1 MCDLSRMTVN
11 QTTPSDPL
19 CWFVLAAAA
28 VEAVFWAIVAFR
40 GELLP
45 RPLDP
50 AGFHFFFLFG
60 VLPAASLG
68 LWGHDLTL
76 ATVLVSITAFVFV
89 STVLAGFI
97 AS

>member
-1 MCDLSRMTVN
+1 MTVN
-11 QTTPSDPL
+11 QTAPSHFQR
-19 CWFVLAAAA
+19 WFVLLAAAA
-28 VEAVFWAIVAFR
+28 EAVFWAIVAFR
-40 GELLP
+40 GDLLP

-50 AGFHFFFLFG
+50 AGFHFFFLFF

-68 LWGHDLTL
+68 LWGHGLTL
-76 ATVLVSITAFVFV
+76 AAVLVSITGFVFV

>member
-1 MCDLSRMTVN
+1 MTAN
-11 QTTPSDPL
+11 QTGPSRPL
-19 CWFVLAAAA
+19 RWFVLAAAA
-28 VEAVFWAIVAFR
+28 AEALFWAIVAFR

-68 LWGHDLTL
+68 LWGHGLTL
-76 ATVLVSITAFVFV
+76 AAVLALITGFVFL

>member
-1 MCDLSRMTVN
+1 MSLN
-11 QTTPSDPL
+11 QTASSKPL
-19 CWFVLAAAA
+19 RWFVLAAAA
-28 VEAVFWAIVAFR
+28 AEAAFWAIVAFR
-40 GELLP
+40 GDVLP

-68 LWGHDLTL
+68 LWGHGLTL
-76 ATVLVSITAFVFV
+76 AAVLVSITGFVFL